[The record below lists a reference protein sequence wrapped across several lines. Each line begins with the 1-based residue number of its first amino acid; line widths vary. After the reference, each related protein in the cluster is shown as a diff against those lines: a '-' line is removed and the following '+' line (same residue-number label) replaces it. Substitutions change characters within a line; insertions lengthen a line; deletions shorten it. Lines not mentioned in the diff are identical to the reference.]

1 MDMTTLLKKMVL
13 WCLSLVLV
21 KTHNAEKPYKSY
33 FVVDCDDRNMLNAN
47 FNVFFLWNIK
57 NEKDNLYLGKF
68 SYQKKGVTVRG

>member
-1 MDMTTLLKKMVL
+1 MPESSIGQNSQRWEAL
-13 WCLSLVLV
+13 
-21 KTHNAEKPYKSY
+21 KSY